1 MKNFKKG
8 FTLVEMLIVVVI
20 IGILAAAILPR
31 LQGAQA
37 ATRDTA
43 RVKYLQDISAGV
55 ESYAAVKGEYPAVEG
70 GATPT
75 YSASGSLEDILVKQ
89 REYLKNFPFDP
100 VKSSV
105 INVGGKDLA
114 PSGFW
119 YIVLKKADN
128 PNRAYAL
135 ISAAET
141 YDRANATDE
150 MVKAFA
156 ADFDISNL
164 KLCDSIVKWDN
175 NTTYESGQKWK
186 KLAESTLTTSKE
198 CQVTDASKLRY
209 VLVR

>member
-105 INVGGKDLA
+105 INVGTKTLA
-114 PSGFW
+114 PSGF
-119 YIVLKKADN
+119 
-128 PNRAYAL
+128 
-135 ISAAET
+135 
-141 YDRANATDE
+141 
-150 MVKAFA
+150 
-156 ADFDISNL
+156 
-164 KLCDSIVKWDN
+164 
-175 NTTYESGQKWK
+175 
-186 KLAESTLTTSKE
+186 
-198 CQVTDASKLRY
+198 
-209 VLVR
+209 